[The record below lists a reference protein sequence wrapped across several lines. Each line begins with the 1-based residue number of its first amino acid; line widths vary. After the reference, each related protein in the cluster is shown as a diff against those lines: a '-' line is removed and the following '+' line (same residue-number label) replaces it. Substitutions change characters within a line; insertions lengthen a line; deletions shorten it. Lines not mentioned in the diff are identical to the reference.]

1 MTKILA
7 DVGDER
13 KIIEEERQNWLRRV
27 LVALGAD
34 EKVISENTLE
44 AKRHVSQLG
53 LDVESH
59 PDGSIDIARLELS
72 FVKVPGEDDKEVPVE
87 TGRQL
92 VAQWL
97 PPQLVRIREASKD
110 HYMIT
115 LREWALPFQMG

>member
-13 KIIEEERQNWLRRV
+13 KIIEEERQNWLHRV
-27 LVALGAD
+27 LIALGAD
-34 EKVISENTLE
+34 EKAISENTLE

-92 VAQWL
+92 VAQ
-97 PPQLVRIREASKD
+97 
-110 HYMIT
+110 
-115 LREWALPFQMG
+115 

>member
-1 MTKILA
+1 MPDPL
-7 DVGDER
+7 
-13 KIIEEERQNWLRRV
+13 

-59 PDGSIDIARLELS
+59 PDGSIDISRLELS
-72 FVKVPGEDDKEVPVE
+72 FVKVPEDNKEVPVE

-97 PPQLVRIREASKD
+97 PPQLVRIREAPKD
-110 HYMIT
+110 YYIIT